1 MFLTLKNI
9 NFGYAKNDFI
19 LQNLNIEISK
29 DEITAIIGDNG
40 SGKTTIGKL
49 MAGILKPNSGKVM
62 IDGNDIKNISLGE
75 IGKNIGYLFQEPSC
89 QIFAPS
95 VREELS
101 FVMDLKEVPID
112 IINDKVDTMLNLFH
126 IKHLENANTFVLS
139 RGEKQRLALG
149 AILINQPT
157 FLILDEPTTG
167 LDMMR
172 KNSFSNIVEKLKV
185 QGIGMVLISHD
196 EDFVEAHADRIVEL
210 SNGRIMHD
218 SKT

>member
-1 MFLTLKNI
+1 MHF
-9 NFGYAKNDFI
+9 
-19 LQNLNIEISK
+19 
-29 DEITAIIGDNG
+29 
-40 SGKTTIGKL
+40 
-49 MAGILKPNSGKVM
+49 
-62 IDGNDIKNISLGE
+62 
-75 IGKNIGYLFQEPSC
+75 
-89 QIFAPS
+89 
-95 VREELS
+95 
-101 FVMDLKEVPID
+101 
-112 IINDKVDTMLNLFH
+112 
-126 IKHLENANTFVLS
+126 
-139 RGEKQRLALG
+139 G

-172 KNSFSNIVEKLKV
+172 KNSFSKIVEKLKV